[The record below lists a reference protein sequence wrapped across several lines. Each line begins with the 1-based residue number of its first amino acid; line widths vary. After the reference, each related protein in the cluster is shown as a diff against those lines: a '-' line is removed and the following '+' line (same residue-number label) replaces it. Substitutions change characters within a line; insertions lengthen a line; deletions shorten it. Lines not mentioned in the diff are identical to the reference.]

1 MKIVE
6 QTPTLLKLQ
15 KSKLSIIRSYAS
27 LLGCIT
33 FSSFFLPLGLGIF
46 LLGSPKTLKCNR
58 LEPTQVNCKYTSYN
72 LFGEKATSIRQLQ
85 GAEVQVEEDSDGDT
99 YTTFIL
105 LTKND
110 RILLN
115 KYAAHSEEGLRK
127 EATQI
132 NDFISNPQQN
142 SLIINHGHNWFLY
155 ILGIFIFIL
164 NSMLV
169 IFFIR
174 QKVTIICT
182 FDKESGRMYLR
193 RYGILGRETIDYTL
207 DKIDRARVNSLSSEN
222 NYYNVQLVL
231 ISGKRISLNLQKNSY
246 SNSNKVAKSINQFLN
261 RNDDKADFM
270 LMRSKILYK
279 KKK

>member
-58 LEPTQVNCKYTSYN
+58 LEPTQVNCEYTSYN

-110 RILLN
+110 RIPLN

-164 NSMLV
+164 NGMLV

-270 LMRSKILYK
+270 LMRSKILFK